1 MSNISFKHS
10 GNVGDII
17 YSFPAVRSLLRNKG
31 IEKADFYIQL
41 NVPMG
46 YSGSHPLGNVLMNEK
61 FFQMLKPLLKSQ
73 SFIDKVE
80 IFENQKIDVDLDT
93 FRKVPINPF
102 TYCIPRWYFLFIVGT
117 NWDLSLPWLEVEK
130 DDTYKDYILVSRN
143 NRYKSKFINYSFV
156 NKEMAKKIVVVGVE
170 KEFQEFKMECPYVDN
185 FFQANNFL
193 DLAKKI
199 AGCKAFVGC
208 AGFPYA
214 LAESIK
220 VKRLLES
227 NNVSANVVPS
237 GGEHY
242 DALFQKGFE
251 YWFNNLRGRNE
262 SY

>member
-17 YSFPAVRSLLRNKG
+17 YSLPAVRSLLRNKG
-31 IEKADFYIQL
+31 IEKADYYIQL

-46 YSGSHPLGNVLMNEK
+46 YSGPHPLGNVLMNEK

-130 DDTYKDYILVSRN
+130 DDRYKDKILVSRN
-143 NRYKSKFINYSFV
+143 PRLQSQYISYKFMEDYAS
-156 NKEMAKKIVVVGVE
+156 EIVFVGVE
-170 KEFQEFKMECPYVDN
+170 EEFKDFKSVCSKCNEFY
-185 FFQANNFL
+185 QASNFL
-193 DLAKKI
+193 ELAKVLK
-199 AGCKAFVGC
+199 GSRFVVANQGLI
-208 AGFPYA
+208 YTI
-214 LAESIK
+214 AESIK
-220 VKRLLES
+220 IPRLLES
-227 NNVSANVVPS
+227 NNKAANNIPI
-237 GGEHY
+237 GPNGY

-251 YWFNNLRGRNE
+251 YWFNYLRNKNE
-262 SY
+262 I